1 MKQLHGLENLAQSLR
16 KPINVS
22 QLAQTL
28 IDDLQQ
34 CECTIYGCIADDP
47 YVELARL
54 QLLPETLNYEM
65 FDQRIDLN
73 VAGVILRDDCVPL
86 TYRLSGKQFAITGR
100 CSMIARVCGVD
111 LYLHSSYTGR
121 VGDFARQ
128 RFSLAVPALVKRV
141 NAF

>member
-16 KPINVS
+16 KPVNAS
-22 QLAQTL
+22 QLAQAL

-34 CECTIYGCIADDP
+34 CECVIYGCIEDDP
-47 YVELARL
+47 FIELARL

-73 VAGVILRDDCVPL
+73 VAGTILRDDCVPL

-111 LYLHSSYTGR
+111 LYLHSSYTGLA
-121 VGDFARQ
+121 GDFARQ
-128 RFSLAVPALVKRV
+128 RFSFAVPALLKRV